1 MSNLWKLRKKR
12 KMLTQFNKQLMETTQ
27 NTEKLAQV

>member
-1 MSNLWKLRKKR
+1 MSNLWKLHKIL